1 MVRSQG
7 YPPCPGRFP
16 ECVRCSV
23 VLPFQAFPAGI
34 SAVDTSLSLAVMAL
48 FRRGLHGY
56 ASFLITVDAS
66 EPLAVGT
73 GNLGINDFS
82 FCHGTYWNYGS
93 LLLLK
98 GAGLTSRGFLPSEE
112 ENNVPDRPSLG
123 ST

>member
-1 MVRSQG
+1 
-7 YPPCPGRFP
+7 
-16 ECVRCSV
+16 
-23 VLPFQAFPAGI
+23 
-34 SAVDTSLSLAVMAL
+34 
-48 FRRGLHGY
+48 
-56 ASFLITVDAS
+56 
-66 EPLAVGT
+66 VGT